1 MISNHSNSL
10 RTLDTVNANIIYVVN
25 GFLKLCNGIS
35 GIAASGWAQLV
46 FAPVDASLSDELPL
60 LPLGFRIITIN
71 NYKVILFSSL

>member
-1 MISNHSNSL
+1 MIINHSNSL

-25 GFLKLCNGIS
+25 GFLKLYNGIS
-35 GIAASGWAQLV
+35 GTTASGWAQLV

-60 LPLGFRIITIN
+60 LPSGFHIITIN